1 MVAHMSGVFVIFDR
15 IYTSIVSWMSSCD
28 KIHHHRLLVEG
39 SLRLGTAV
47 AEGSGIASPAQDRL
61 VSGAVNKTFLVGH
74 TKFWVPSTVQGRRQ
88 CAGRKCGDKVL

>member
-1 MVAHMSGVFVIFDR
+1 
-15 IYTSIVSWMSSCD
+15 
-28 KIHHHRLLVEG
+28 
-39 SLRLGTAV
+39 LRLGTAV

-88 CAGRKCGDKVL
+88 CAGRKCGDKVLWSWSFCRKFVQIWATNCCVVNVLKHSAEVSEWRRVPLRQ